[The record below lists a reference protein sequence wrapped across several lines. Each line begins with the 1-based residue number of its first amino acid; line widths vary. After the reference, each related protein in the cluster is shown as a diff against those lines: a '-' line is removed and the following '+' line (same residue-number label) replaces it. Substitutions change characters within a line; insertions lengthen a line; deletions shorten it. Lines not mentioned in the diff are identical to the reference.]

1 MFKNAKVGDRVWD
14 FVFDWGTVTRFFKN
28 SNILVGFEVE
38 FDRESIKQRYGLNG
52 IVLYSFKNQTLFW
65 NEIKF
70 EIPEKPFDLEAEL
83 RKLETQEFKIVVR
96 NHFLIWDN
104 AFKKISYDAVGNN
117 EQPNIKYFTE
127 QSINNFMK
135 NIKNQKITKEQFFE
149 VYKRVFEKGGK
160 NNES

>member
-83 RKLETQEFKIVVR
+83 RKLEIKEFVNDEMNYYLYWSNPFEKI
-96 NHFLIWDN
+96 
-104 AFKKISYDAVGNN
+104 KIDYTMAV
-117 EQPNIKYFTE
+117 EIPLVKYFLEDETLIE
-127 QSINNFMK
+127 FEK
-135 NIKNQKITKEQFFE
+135 KLKNQKITKEQFFTA
-149 VYKRVFEKGGK
+149 YRNVFGGR
-160 NNES
+160 NAD